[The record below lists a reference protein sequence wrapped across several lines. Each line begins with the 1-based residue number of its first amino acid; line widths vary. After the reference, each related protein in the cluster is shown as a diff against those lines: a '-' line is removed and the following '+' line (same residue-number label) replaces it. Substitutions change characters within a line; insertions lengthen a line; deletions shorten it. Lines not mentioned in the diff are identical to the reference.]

1 MHCTALSEI
10 LNMDC
15 QKNKNHNNFKARAES
30 DRVLETFKTTSLS
43 ESDSSDKSLHN
54 SYIAMHE

>member
-15 QKNKNHNNFKARAES
+15 QKNKNHNNFKVRAES
-30 DRVLETFKTTSLS
+30 DRILETVKTTS
-43 ESDSSDKSLHN
+43 
-54 SYIAMHE
+54 